1 MYNQINLKDKDGK
14 EYIVKMKV
22 LIISHNCTNSLTNM
36 GLTIKSII
44 KNLPTMQACQLYI
57 KSSFADENI
66 CTSWFLLSDNMVL
79 RNILNR
85 KNIGEEIGF
94 DKIDKLKSRN
104 ISKSTKTNNINEKER
119 KLLLRDMIWKFSKWK
134 TDSLKDWMEKE
145 SPEIII
151 VFPGQS
157 LFIYSITKYV
167 SKYLNIPVVYF
178 YTDDYY
184 YYQPKTKSFFYK
196 VQHNR
201 IKKRM
206 NKYLSENANIVTI
219 TDLMRDDYKSLFP
232 SANTISYLSVPTLIK
247 EKKKQEEYDF
257 VYLGSLSH
265 GRWKTLIEIGKVL
278 DDLNGKY
285 KLDIFSGCTEQEIID
300 NFENINSIHFHGY
313 VNSSK
318 VSKIIAKSK
327 IALHVEDITGKYI
340 DRVKYT
346 FSTKIADILNSDTC
360 LMIVA
365 PRDIALTKY
374 CIDNDCAY
382 VITDKN
388 NLKDRIN
395 KIMENDELRNNYI
408 IKASEI
414 VRKNHNAYIN
424 GKKLEKYLN
433 DIINKEGVV

>member
-1 MYNQINLKDKDGK
+1 
-14 EYIVKMKV
+14 MKIM
-22 LIISHNCTNSLTNM
+22 IISHNCTNSLTNM

-44 KNLPTMQACQLYI
+44 KNISNVQVCQLYI
-57 KSSFADENI
+57 KSSFPDENV

-79 RNILNR
+79 RNIVYR
-85 KNIGEEIGF
+85 KNIGKKVAF
-94 DKIDKLKSRN
+94 DEVNSYKNKIIREKSQ
-104 ISKSTKTNNINEKER
+104 TKNINTKENI
-119 KLLLRDMIWKFSKWK
+119 LLFRDIIWKIGKWK
-134 TDSLKDWMEKE
+134 TDSLKNWVKKE
-145 SPEIII
+145 NPEILI

-157 LFIYSITKYV
+157 LFIYSITKYI
-167 SKYLNIPVVYF
+167 SKMQNIPAVFF

-201 IKKRM
+201 IKKKM

-247 EKKKQEEYDF
+247 EKKMQEEYDF
-257 VYLGSLSH
+257 VYLGNLSL

-285 KLDIFSGCTEQEIID
+285 KLDIFSGCDDQEIIN
-300 NFENINSIHFHGY
+300 NFKFINSIKFHGY

-318 VSKIIAKSK
+318 VSKIVSKSK
-327 IALHVEDITGKYI
+327 VALHVEDITGEYI

-360 LMIVA
+360 LMVVA
-365 PRDIALTKY
+365 PRDIALTEY
-374 CIDNDCAY
+374 CINNDCAY

-388 NLKDRIN
+388 NLKDRII
-395 KIMENDELRNNYI
+395 KIMVNDELRNSYVL
-408 IKASEI
+408 KADEI
-414 VRKNHNAYIN
+414 VKKNHNAYIN